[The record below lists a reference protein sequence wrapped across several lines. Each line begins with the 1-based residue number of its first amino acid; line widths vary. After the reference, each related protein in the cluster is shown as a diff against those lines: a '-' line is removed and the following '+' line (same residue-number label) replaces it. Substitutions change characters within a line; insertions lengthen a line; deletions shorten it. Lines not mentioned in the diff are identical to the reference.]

1 MTERERKTIEWL
13 HEYAGI
19 DERIDRLENEV
30 ERLRTRLEGI
40 GAQVI
45 DGMPKA
51 HDRKKGPE
59 KLILELEKLDTELTT
74 EILNLRKKRL
84 DILEA
89 VNSIQEP
96 RLQVLIEYRY
106 IDFKH
111 WEEICHDLHCSWD
124 TVHRWHREAIRKI
137 KVRTQSYT
145 DL

>member
-1 MTERERKTIEWL
+1 MTEKERKTIEWL

-19 DERIDRLENEV
+19 DERIERLENEV
-30 ERLRTRLEGI
+30 ESLRTRLEGVS
-40 GAQVI
+40 AQVI

-51 HDRKKGPE
+51 HGRKKGSE

-89 VNSIQEP
+89 VNSIEEP

-106 IDFKH
+106 LDFER
-111 WEEICHDLHCSWD
+111 WEDICSKMHYSWKQ
-124 TVHRWHREAIRKI
+124 VHRLHLKAINQIQI
-137 KVRTQSYT
+137 KKNDTQ
-145 DL
+145 

>member
-1 MTERERKTIEWL
+1 MTEKERKTIEWL

-19 DERIDRLENEV
+19 DERIERLENEV
-30 ERLRTRLEGI
+30 ERLRTRLEGVS
-40 GAQVI
+40 AQVI

-51 HDRKKGPE
+51 HGRKKGSE

-106 IDFKH
+106 LDFER
-111 WEEICHDLHCSWD
+111 WEDICSKMHYSWKQ
-124 TVHRWHREAIRKI
+124 VHRLHLKAINQIRI
-137 KVRTQSYT
+137 KKNDTQ
-145 DL
+145 